1 MIASY
6 IARREQGLSEVGQEG
21 DMFDPNVHEA
31 VMREERDDLED
42 GTITAVFQKGYR
54 LGDLLVRPA
63 LVRVA
68 YS

>member
-1 MIASY
+1 
-6 IARREQGLSEVGQEG
+6 
-21 DMFDPNVHEA
+21 MFDPNVHEA